1 MLASCKY
8 ILFSGN
14 DLIGIKFKKY
24 FKRYFPSKSK
34 IYGFDE
40 NVLDS
45 FQGNVFSEIEYVII
59 NSFELKIEFVKK
71 IINCFS
77 GYCKIIVIQKS
88 EKNIYKTFKNI
99 TLVKISNY
107 IGFHDKFGEIYSFS
121 SAEVLIDY
129 FVESIVKSMQ
139 SNFIHVSYDSINSK
153 IIPYKQKFCSLR
165 LLYQGDPGDIVLSQ
179 SVGKFRIKLG
189 ELLAKY
195 VDDKVISRID
205 FIVPVPS
212 SGIFYAVGLSKATK
226 IPMLPALKKNKVSE
240 RAFEIQNVDV
250 RKRYLFDNMKI
261 YSELIKDKNI
271 ILVDEAIFTGATL
284 KVMCEILKQNGV
296 KEIYLAIPSPKCF
309 SQCKYLVHPKRKL
322 LLDKISEDYI
332 SSYFKVNNAF
342 FLPLIEY
349 VEVLREI
356 DDRMCY
362 ECFLKDNNV

>member
-1 MLASCKY
+1 MLANYKY
-8 ILFSGN
+8 ILFSTN

-24 FKRYFPSKSK
+24 FKRYFPNKSK
-34 IYGFDE
+34 IYDFDE

-45 FQGNVFSEIEYVII
+45 FKGSSKIEYVVI

-71 IINCFS
+71 IFNYFS
-77 GYCKIIVIQKS
+77 KHCKIIIIQKS

-139 SNFIHVSYDSINSK
+139 NNFIHISYDSINSK
-153 IIPYKQKFCSLR
+153 IISYRQKFCSLR
-165 LLYQGDPGDIVLSQ
+165 FLYQGDPGDIILSQ
-179 SVGKFRIKLG
+179 SIGKFRIKLG
-189 ELLAKY
+189 ELLAKH
-195 VDDKVISRID
+195 VDSKIISKVD

-212 SGIFYAVGLSKATK
+212 SGIFYAVGLSKVTK
-226 IPMLPALKKNKVSE
+226 IPMLPALKKIKVSE
-240 RAFEIQNVDV
+240 RAFEIQDVDV
-250 RKRYLFDNMKI
+250 RKRYLLDNMEI

-284 KVMCEILKQNGV
+284 KVMCEILKQSGV

-309 SQCKYLVHPKRKL
+309 SQCKYLVHPKRNL

-332 SSYFKVNNAF
+332 SSYFKVNDAF
-342 FLPLIEY
+342 FLPLNQY

-362 ECFLKDNNV
+362 ECFLKDDNV